1 MQPKEGIQGLI
12 ATSAKIMPGAYIGL
26 GVKIEDGVTVGANA
40 AILGKEDSITTTAA
54 EIRTGAVIGANATI
68 LSGVTVGIR
77 AQVKPG
83 SVVTRSVPP
92 LAIVEGN
99 PAIITGYVATAISK
113 DQQGQ
118 TKDENLATKHSKVKD
133 VTLHRL
139 NLVSDLRGNLSAGE
153 FQKDIPFVTKR
164 YFLVFDVPTAETRGE
179 HAHKICKQFL
189 VCIKGSCNVVADDGV
204 NREEFILDSPA
215 KGLYL
220 PPMTWGI
227 QYQYTHDACLL
238 VFASEYYDSS
248 DYIRDYDQFI
258 AAIQENKVKG
268 NIDIKL

>member
-1 MQPKEGIQGLI
+1 
-12 ATSAKIMPGAYIGL
+12 MPGAYIGL
-26 GVKIEDGVTVGANA
+26 DVKINDDVTVGANA
-40 AILGKEDSITTTAA
+40 AILGKEDNLSTVAA
-54 EIRTGAVIGANATI
+54 EIRAGAVIGANATV
-68 LSGVTVGIR
+68 LAGVIVGIR

-99 PAIITGYVATAISK
+99 PAIITGYVSTAI
-113 DQQGQ
+113 DIGAAHQV
-118 TKDENLATKHSKVKD
+118 KDEKIATKCSKVKE
-133 VTLHRL
+133 VTLQQL
-139 NLVSDLRGNLSAGE
+139 TLVSDLRGNLSAGE
-153 FQKDIPFVTKR
+153 FEKDIPFKSKR

-189 VCIKGSCNVVADDGV
+189 VCIRGSCNVVADDGY

-227 QYQYTHDACLL
+227 QYHYSLDACLL
-238 VFASEYYDSS
+238 VFASEYYDSA

-258 AAIQENKVKG
+258 VAVQENK
-268 NIDIKL
+268 

>member
-1 MQPKEGIQGLI
+1 MSYQDSKAFIDK
-12 ATSAKIMPGAYIGL
+12 SAIIMPGAYIGL
-26 GVKIEDGVTVGANA
+26 DVIIEDKVTIGPNA
-40 AILGKEDSITTTAA
+40 VILGKDDTISATAA
-54 EIRTGAVIGANATI
+54 AIKAGAVIGANATV
-68 LSGVTVGIR
+68 LAGVTVGIR
-77 AQVKPG
+77 ALVKPG

-99 PAIITGYVATAISK
+99 PAIITGYVSTAISDDAHQDK
-113 DQQGQ
+113 D
-118 TKDENLATKHSKVKD
+118 KKEITKHSKVKD
-133 VTLHRL
+133 VTLNNL
-139 NLVSDLRGNLSAGE
+139 TLVSDLRGNLSVGE
-153 FQKDIPFVTKR
+153 FEKDIPFTAKR

-204 NREEFILDSPA
+204 NREEFVLDSSA

-227 QYQYTHDACLL
+227 QYHYSHDACLL

-258 AAIQENKVKG
+258 AAVTG
-268 NIDIKL
+268 TD